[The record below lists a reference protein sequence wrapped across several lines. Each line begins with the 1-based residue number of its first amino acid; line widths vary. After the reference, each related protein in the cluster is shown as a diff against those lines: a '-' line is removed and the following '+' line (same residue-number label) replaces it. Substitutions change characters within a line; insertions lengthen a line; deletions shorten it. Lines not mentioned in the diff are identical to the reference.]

1 MTKDAADSAARTELE
16 RGIGEAMLRDRPGF
30 RRRLRRLR
38 RGDEAG
44 RRGLEAD
51 VARSRAVR
59 AARAARLPAP
69 GFPPELPVSAARERI
84 AGAVERHQVVVVCGE
99 TGSGKT
105 TQLPKI
111 CLAAGRGA
119 AGWIGHTQ
127 PRRVAARSVASR
139 IARELGT
146 RVGGPVGCKVRF
158 HEEVGADTCLKVM
171 TDGILVAEIARDRRL
186 EAYDTL
192 IIDEAHER
200 SLNVD
205 LLLGH
210 VKGLLPRR
218 PELRVIVSSATLDP
232 ERIANFFGGAPV
244 IDVAGRVFPVEVRY
258 AEPGSVPEDPVA
270 AVPETVRALA
280 EEGPGDVLAFLPG
293 ERDIRETAQVLR
305 ADRALQ
311 VLPLYARLN
320 HAQQERVFRPGE
332 RRRVVL
338 ATNVAETS
346 ITVPGIRFV
355 VDTGLARVSRY
366 SFRTRVQ
373 YLPVEPISRAAAD
386 QRRGRCGRV
395 GPGVCVRLYSREDF
409 ERRPRSAEPEIR
421 RTNLASVILRMAA
434 NRLGRIDDFAFIDP
448 PDRRFVADGYR
459 LLRELGALDADDRVT
474 PLGRRLARLPV
485 DPRIGR
491 MILAAGELGCV
502 DEVLVIGAALSAGDP
517 RESSPETR
525 AQAAAAHRRFTDP
538 RSDFMGYLNLWR
550 LLDGAG
556 GGRRSRVKWREFCAE
571 YHLSAR
577 RTREWADLYRQLLIA
592 ARELRLRPAP
602 RAAAYAQIHRAVLA
616 GHVSHVGVRS
626 QGREYR
632 GPRGRTFLLSPA
644 SSVKPAGPQWIV
656 AAGLV
661 ETSAVYAHAAA
672 RIRPQ
677 WIERAARDLVMR
689 EYFEPRFDPKR
700 GEVMASERVVLFG
713 LTLVPRRRVRFGPV
727 EPEAARTIFI
737 TEGLVAGRLATGAPF
752 ERRNRAAI
760 DAVHALESK
769 ARRRDLL
776 AGDDARARF
785 FEACLPPD
793 VASERGFRRWH
804 DSLPGPGCLCFG
816 PTDLIRPGARLPAA
830 EDFPDTIEVSGV
842 PVDLVYRFAP
852 GEPDDGI
859 TARIALAVLGALETE
874 RFEWLVP
881 GRQEEKAL
889 ALLRTLPPALRRR
902 IAPLRDAARRCLAR
916 MMQPSSIV
924 SADLPEAAGG
934 GLASRFERRP
944 PTPPLG
950 DFAVRNR
957 GRSGR
962 SGRREGNRL
971 VSCES
976 GSAAPPMCP
985 EPGDPRVGRARARGF
1000 AGALAAALKEVAGVE
1015 VEPERLQ
1022 SGLLSP
1028 DLHMRFEVLGPDGK
1042 VLGHGRDL
1050 DALKDRFRA
1059 PAARSFRRAAERTFE
1074 RAGLTGWCFE
1084 DLPPHVDSVDAGV
1097 RFRGYPALEDHG
1109 ASVALR
1115 LFDEPRRA
1123 AAAHRAGLL
1132 RLAMLA
1138 LGRELRA
1145 VRRKLGRMERL
1156 ALRYLR
1162 VPAAPWSG
1170 EGEGAPAVPAP
1181 GGFAKNEAGAPLATR
1196 NLADASELPA
1206 AGGPVA
1212 TPVEP
1217 FAAAPDI
1224 EGELLQRAVLEC
1236 CFANEE
1242 GAGGGVAAVR
1252 TRTEFERRLAV
1263 ARPRLEAA
1271 GAALRD
1277 LADRILAA
1285 WEAVRAARAGLDDR
1299 SYPESLAD
1307 FDEQLAWL
1315 VYRGFIAATPLA
1327 RLEALPRYLQAARRR
1342 LEKLPRN
1349 PARDLEAV
1357 RVQRRAWEPVR
1368 GELLAFM
1375 RSGEPPDPVR
1385 MECRWMLEELRV
1397 SLFVQ
1402 EMGTRYPVSVPRI
1415 ERAWAARPAPATP
1428 GPGRG
1433 GRRSRPAPASGKDS
1447 GASPG
1452 GHARG

>member
-1 MTKDAADSAARTELE
+1 M
-16 RGIGEAMLRDRPGF
+16 
-30 RRRLRRLR
+30 
-38 RGDEAG
+38 
-44 RRGLEAD
+44 
-51 VARSRAVR
+51 
-59 AARAARLPAP
+59 
-69 GFPPELPVSAARERI
+69 SAARERI
-84 AGAVERHQVVVVCGE
+84 AAAIDRHPVVVVCGE

-111 CLAAGRGA
+111 CLATGRGA

-139 IARELGT
+139 IAGELGT
-146 RVGGPVGCKVRF
+146 RVGGAVGCKVRF

-171 TDGILVAEIARDRRL
+171 TDGILVAEIARDLRL
-186 EAYDTL
+186 EAYDTI

-210 VKGLLPRR
+210 LKRVLPRR

-232 ERIANFFGGAPV
+232 ERISEFFGGAPI
-244 IDVAGRVFPVEVRY
+244 IDVAGRTFPVQVRY
-258 AEPGSVPEDPVA
+258 PEAGSVPTDPVA
-270 AVPETVRALA
+270 AVPDAVRTLLA
-280 EEGPGDVLAFLPG
+280 EGPGDVLAFLPG
-293 ERDIRETAQVLR
+293 ERDIREAARTLR
-305 ADRALQ
+305 AEPSLE

-320 HAQQERVFRPGE
+320 HAQQERIFRPAA

-366 SFRTRVQ
+366 SFRTRLQ
-373 YLPVEPISRAAAD
+373 HLPVEPIARAAAD

-409 ERRPRSAEPEIR
+409 ERRPRFTEPEIR

-434 NRLGRIDDFAFIDP
+434 NGLGRVDEFAFIDP
-448 PDRRFVADGYR
+448 PDRRFVTDGYR
-459 LLRELGALDADDRVT
+459 LLRELGAFDGRDRVT
-474 PLGRRLARLPV
+474 LLGKRLARLPV
-485 DPRIGR
+485 DPRLGR
-491 MILAAGELGCV
+491 MILASGELGCV
-502 DEVLVIGAALSAGDP
+502 SEILVIAAVLGAGDP
-517 RESSPETR
+517 RESPPESR
-525 AQAAAAHRRFTDP
+525 ARAAAAHRRFTDP
-538 RSDFMGYLNLWR
+538 RSDFMGYLNLWK

-556 GGRRSRVKWREFCAE
+556 AGGRRSGAKWRRICGE
-571 YHLSAR
+571 YHLSVR
-577 RTREWADLYRQLLIA
+577 RTREWMDLYRQLLVVV
-592 ARELRLRPAP
+592 REIGLRPTLRPAT
-602 RAAAYAQIHRAVLA
+602 YAQIHRAVLA
-616 GHVSHVGVRS
+616 GHVAHVGVRS
-626 QGREYR
+626 EGREYR
-632 GPRGRTFLLSPA
+632 GPRGRVFVLSPA

-656 AAGLV
+656 AAELV

-672 RIRPQ
+672 RVRPQ
-677 WIERAARDLVMR
+677 WIERAARDLVTH
-689 EYFEPRFDPKR
+689 EYFEPHYDPER
-700 GEVMASERVVLFG
+700 GEVMALERVVLFG
-713 LTLVPRRRVRFGPV
+713 LTLVPRRRVRFSPV
-727 EPEAARTIFI
+727 DPEAARTIFI
-737 TEGLVAGRLATGAPF
+737 TEGLVAGRVAIDAPF
-752 ERRNRAAI
+752 EEHNRATLE
-760 DAVHALESK
+760 ALREIERR
-769 ARRRDLL
+769 ARRRDVL
-776 AGDDARARF
+776 AGDDARVRF
-785 FEACLPPD
+785 FEACLPPE

-804 DSLPGPGCLCFG
+804 DSLPNPERLCFD
-816 PTDLIRPGARLPAA
+816 PTDLMRPGARLPAA

-859 TARIALAVLGALETE
+859 TARIALAVLGTLETE

-881 GRQEEKAL
+881 GRQEQKAL

-916 MMQPSSIV
+916 MAPRPAV
-924 SADLPEAAGG
+924 AGAHLPEAAGG
-934 GLASRFERRP
+934 GPASRFVSGAPRAER
-944 PTPPLG
+944 
-950 DFAVRNR
+950 
-957 GRSGR
+957 
-962 SGRREGNRL
+962 
-971 VSCES
+971 SC
-976 GSAAPPMCP
+976 
-985 EPGDPRVGRARARGF
+985 ARGF
-1000 AGALAAALKEVAGVE
+1000 AGALAAAIREVAGVE
-1015 VEPERLQ
+1015 VQPGHLQ
-1022 SGLLSP
+1022 SVLLSP
-1028 DLHMRFEVLGPDGK
+1028 DLHMRFEVVGPDGK
-1042 VLGHGRDL
+1042 VLGDGRDL

-1074 RAGLTGWCFE
+1074 RAGLTRWCFE
-1084 DLPPHVDSVDAGV
+1084 DLPPHVDGAHAGV
-1097 RFRGYPALEDHG
+1097 RFRGYPALEDRG
-1109 ASVALR
+1109 TSVTLR

-1123 AAAHRAGLL
+1123 AAVHRAGLR
-1132 RLAMLA
+1132 RLAMLV

-1170 EGEGAPAVPAP
+1170 EGEGAPAAPAP
-1181 GGFAKNEAGAPLATR
+1181 GGSAKNEAAAPLATR
-1196 NLADASELPA
+1196 NLADASEVPA
-1206 AGGPVA
+1206 AGSPVA
-1212 TPVEP
+1212 TLVEP

-1224 EGELLQRAVLEC
+1224 VGELLQRAVLEC
-1236 CFANEE
+1236 CLAHEE
-1242 GAGGGVAAVR
+1242 GDGSGVAAVR
-1252 TRTEFERRLAV
+1252 TRAEFERRLA
-1263 ARPRLEAA
+1263 AGGPRLEAA

-1342 LEKLPRN
+1342 IEKLPRN

-1402 EMGTRYPVSVPRI
+1402 EMGTRYPVSAPRI
-1415 ERAWAARPAPATP
+1415 ERAWAARPAPATL

-1452 GHARG
+1452 GRARG